1 MRDPYEVVRRVRVTE
16 KGTMLSEKF
25 NQYQLEVARDAN
37 KIEIRHAV
45 EKLFKVR
52 VLAVNTRHVRGKARR
67 ERTLAFGRTP
77 SWKKAI
83 VTLREGDKINL
94 E

>member
-1 MRDPYEVVRRVRVTE
+1 
-16 KGTMLSEKF
+16 
-25 NQYQLEVARDAN
+25 
-37 KIEIRHAV
+37 
-45 EKLFKVR
+45 FKVR